1 MSQII
6 KGGVVFPRL
15 RPSIRK
21 SCRQNTHG
29 ITRDWLERELDW
41 QKNAENSIVRTTL
54 GRWGQKKAHGT
65 VEGAR
70 LANKLRWYLQQPQ
83 RFIFTNLSEA
93 CCEAK
98 RWKYLSWVCTK
109 PSQTFSRPCWTW
121 PGSAPKPP
129 RPSPDPCLTW
139 PGKCCLFDGASGDCE
154 EWDFTAMPRLIIF
167 K

>member
-1 MSQII
+1 MLYRYCPIKGSLVRKLPTYGQMSQII
-6 KGGVVFPRL
+6 KGGVVF
-15 RPSIRK
+15 PSIRK

-29 ITRDWLERELDW
+29 ITRDWLQRELDW
-41 QKNAENSIVRTTL
+41 QKNVENSIVRTTF

-121 PGSAPKPP
+121 PG
-129 RPSPDPCLTW
+129 
-139 PGKCCLFDGASGDCE
+139 DCE

-167 K
+167 